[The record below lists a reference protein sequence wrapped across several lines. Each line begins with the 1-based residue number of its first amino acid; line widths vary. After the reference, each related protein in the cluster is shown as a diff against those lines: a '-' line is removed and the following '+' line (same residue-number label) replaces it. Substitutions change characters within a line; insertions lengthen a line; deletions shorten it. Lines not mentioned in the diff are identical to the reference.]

1 MFCNICDNYVKRC
14 CADYLS
20 AGTAGHLEIKVIA
33 ALGARLGHPP
43 EEQKADRD
51 TERERGIGRQGDGAL
66 RPLVGE
72 KPLTHTGTVAARL
85 LKFHLT

>member
-1 MFCNICDNYVKRC
+1 MFCNIRDKYVKRC

-20 AGTAGHLEIKVIA
+20 ADTAGHLEIKVIA
-33 ALGARLGHPP
+33 ALGAHFGHPP

-51 TERERGIGRQGDGAL
+51 TECERAIGRQGKGEL

-72 KPLTHTGTVAARL
+72 EPLTHSGTVAARL